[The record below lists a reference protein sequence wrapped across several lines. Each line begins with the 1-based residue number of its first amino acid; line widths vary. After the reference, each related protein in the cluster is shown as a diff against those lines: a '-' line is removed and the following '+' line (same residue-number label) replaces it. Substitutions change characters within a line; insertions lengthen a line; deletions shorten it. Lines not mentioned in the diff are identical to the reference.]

1 MKKVLTVVRTF
12 FLIATFFLIM
22 MKFTT
27 THYNLIIVLA
37 TTETRLLL
45 KPYKTKTIQMFFGMY
60 IHFPFRTPV
69 GCFSFYDNS
78 LTTNRTGL
86 SY

>member
-1 MKKVLTVVRTF
+1 MKKSSHCSENF
-12 FLIATFFLIM
+12 FPYRDIFFLIM

-60 IHFPFRTPV
+60 IHFSIPNTRRLF
-69 GCFSFYDNS
+69 F
-78 LTTNRTGL
+78 LL
-86 SY
+86 